1 MAFENLRKYWP
12 TYSFAQPFHAMVL
25 LAAISASFLLL
36 PGQSTGD
43 ERGSSGTLL
52 KFLHLFSVCTHFG
65 TQTWVTFVAGLTMF
79 HNLPRHT
86 FGHIQGHLFP
96 KYFTMG
102 SVLSLVAMV
111 TYMYEHRHGDM
122 TTHQKIEV
130 CINLIIIIIIIMVY
144 WSEITRAMAASA
156 ELLQVFQLLTVV
168 LVAVFVSALLN
179 AALIGPI
186 SLEIMTQQYMIE
198 KEHGHGDEIG
208 THPVGKIQQDAK
220 YQKVRKR
227 FMKYHAISSLVNM
240 VAVVGNGIHV
250 YYLACQLAG
259 I

>member
-12 TYSFAQPFHAMVL
+12 TYSFAQPFNAMML
-25 LAAISASFLLL
+25 LAAIVASFLFF
-36 PGQSTGD
+36 PGQGTGD
-43 ERGSSGTLL
+43 GGSSGTLL

-65 TQTWVTFVAGLTMF
+65 TQAWVTFVAGLTMF

-102 SVLSLVAMV
+102 SVLGLVAMV

-122 TTHQKIEV
+122 TTHQKIE
-130 CINLIIIIIIIMVY
+130 IG
-144 WSEITRAMAASA
+144 
-156 ELLQVFQLLTVV
+156 V
-168 LVAVFVSALLN
+168 LVSVFVSALLN
-179 AALIGPI
+179 AALIGPT
-186 SLEIMTQQYMIE
+186 SLELMTQQYMIE

-208 THPVGKIQQDAK
+208 THPSGKIRQDPK
-220 YQKVRKR
+220 YQKVRR
-227 FMKYHAISSLVNM
+227 QFLQYHAISSLVNM
-240 VAVVGNGIHV
+240 VALVGNGIHV